1 MMSVHAIPF
10 VLQRDVSGTCV
21 RRMRRFLTYHSA
33 LLIAGIDMVRH
44 RQYTRDGCRRRGRR
58 WITVIEHIDEVRR
71 PFTGY

>member
-21 RRMRRFLTYHSA
+21 RRMKRFLTYHSA

-44 RQYTRDGCRRRGRR
+44 RQYARDGRCRRWGGR
-58 WITVIEHIDEVRR
+58 IAVIEHVDEIRR
-71 PFTGY
+71 PLAGY